1 MSGLHRLP
9 IATLILIVANLA
21 TAFAL
26 LWYPDLIF
34 QFGFEPAHPHLQT
47 AFTSLFLHANLFHLL
62 ANMVFLAAVGVAVE
76 LATGTL
82 RFVVVYFASGLGGVV
97 LHLLLAAKSPFEPHP
112 LVGASGC
119 IAGCAAYYGIRYLN
133 LRVPLAPKVGVP
145 VVAIVVGW
153 VVLQVLGG
161 VKAIGDPAAAN
172 AYWAHLGGLLA
183 GIVLSLVFRAPDPG
197 RLRLGHEVLERMNQ
211 RGPAA
216 AAAAALRHLEAHP
229 RDPVALRQLVEAHRL
244 MDDATSE
251 ADALVKLTELLPDE
265 ELGLPLLRLGELAE
279 LGRFSPI
286 QRMRMAERVAPSSP
300 EAARGLYQDVI
311 ASEDSQRPEALLA
324 LAALER
330 AHNPDDAQAALARL
344 AQEYPL
350 HPSTEIARARGWM
363 S

>member
-1 MSGLHRLP
+1 MSEPRRLP
-9 IATLILIVANLA
+9 VATLILIVANLA

-34 QFGFEPAHPHLQT
+34 QFGFEPAHPRLQT

-62 ANMVFLAAVGVAVE
+62 GNMVFLAAVGVAVE

-82 RFVVVYFASGLGGVV
+82 RFVIVYFASGLTGVAF
-97 LHLLLAAKSPFEPHP
+97 HFLLAARSPFEPHP

-119 IAGCAAYYGIRYLN
+119 IAGCAAYYGFRYLH

-145 VVAIVVGW
+145 VLAVIGGW
-153 VVLQVLGG
+153 VVLQVLGA
-161 VKAIGDPAAAN
+161 VKAIGDPSAAT
-172 AYWAHLGGLLA
+172 AYWAHLGGFLA
-183 GIVLSLVFRAPDPG
+183 GIALSLVFRAPDPG

-251 ADALVKLTELLPDE
+251 ADALARLTELLPDE
-265 ELGLPLLRLGELAE
+265 DLGIPLLRLGELGE
-279 LGRFSPI
+279 LSRFSPI

-300 EAARGLYQDVI
+300 EAARKLYEDVI
-311 ASEDSQRPEALLA
+311 ASAESQRPEALLA

-330 AHNPDDAQAALARL
+330 EQDPGAAVAALARL
-344 AQEYPL
+344 ADEYPL

-363 S
+363 A